1 MSIVKNFLYNVS
13 YQLLTLLL
21 PLITVPYV
29 SKILGASGI
38 GDYAFTYANT
48 QYFVLFGMIG
58 ITLYGNREIAYVRDN
73 PKKLKETFFSIYM
86 LQLMTTT
93 ISLLLFS
100 LFFIYLNHQE
110 YRVLYAVQGITILA
124 ALFDISWLFMGLEQ
138 FKKTV
143 VRNTLVKLV
152 SLISI
157 FILVKQPTDII
168 IYAAILSL
176 SNLIGNLTFWGYIPK
191 IFTLK
196 DINLS
201 LSNLIGNLTFWG
213 YIPKIFTL
221 KDIKVSKISV
231 HLKAS
236 LALFI
241 PQIAIQIYVLLDRT
255 LLGVLSNTVEV
266 GYYENSQ
273 KIVKIILT
281 LATAIGTVMMPKI
294 ANTVASGDL
303 DKVKYYIKN
312 SFFFVS
318 ALAFPLMFGLMGIAR
333 QLSPWFF
340 TDQFEGIDT
349 LLIISSSI
357 ILAISWSNV
366 IGTQLLIPLNKVKE
380 FTVSVTTGAIINL
393 ILNLMILK
401 YLGAVGACI
410 STIIAEFA
418 VTGVQLY
425 FVRGFIN
432 IKKLISSSLIFLPP
446 SIFMY
451 LLVSYIG
458 GIMEATI
465 VTNLVQVVFG
475 VIGYLVMVEVSY
487 RLIYKMSFIK
497 YIKKIIKE

>member
-13 YQLLTLLL
+13 YQILTLLL

-48 QYFVLFGMIG
+48 QYFVLFGMVG

-124 ALFDISWLFMGLEQ
+124 TLFDISWLFMGLEQ

-196 DINLS
+196 DI
-201 LSNLIGNLTFWG
+201 
-213 YIPKIFTL
+213 
-221 KDIKVSKISV
+221 KVSKISV

-241 PQIAIQIYVLLDRT
+241 PQIAVQIYVLLDRT

-294 ANTVASGDL
+294 ANTVASGNL
-303 DKVKYYIKN
+303 DKVKYYIRN

-318 ALAFPLMFGLMGIAR
+318 ALSFPLMFGLMGIAR

-340 TDQFEGIDT
+340 TDQFKGIDT

>member
-48 QYFVLFGMIG
+48 QYFVLFGMVG

-157 FILVKQPTDII
+157 FIFVKQPTDII

-176 SNLIGNLTFWGYIPK
+176 SNLIGNLTFWV
-191 IFTLK
+191 
-196 DINLS
+196 
-201 LSNLIGNLTFWG
+201 

-221 KDIKVSKISV
+221 KDIKVSRISV

-294 ANTVASGDL
+294 ANTVASGDP
-303 DKVKYYIKN
+303 DKVKYYIRN

-318 ALAFPLMFGLMGIAR
+318 ALSFPLTFGLMGIAR

-465 VTNLVQVVFG
+465 VTNLVQVIFG

>member
-48 QYFVLFGMIG
+48 QYFVLFGMVG

-157 FILVKQPTDII
+157 FIFVKQPTDII

-176 SNLIGNLTFWGYIPK
+176 SNLIGNLTFWV
-191 IFTLK
+191 
-196 DINLS
+196 
-201 LSNLIGNLTFWG
+201 

-221 KDIKVSKISV
+221 KDIKVSRISV

-255 LLGVLSNTVEV
+255 LLGILSNTVEV

-303 DKVKYYIKN
+303 DKVKYYIRN

-318 ALAFPLMFGLMGIAR
+318 ALSFPLTFGLMGIAR

>member
-1 MSIVKNFLYNVS
+1 MSVVKNFLYNVS

-48 QYFVLFGMIG
+48 QYFVLFGMVG

-73 PKKLKETFFSIYM
+73 PKKLKETFFSIYV
-86 LQLMTTT
+86 LQLITTT
-93 ISLLLFS
+93 ISLLLFA

-143 VRNTLVKLV
+143 IRNTLVKLV

-157 FILVKQPTDII
+157 FIFVKQPTDII
-168 IYAAILSL
+168 IYTAILTL
-176 SNLIGNLTFWGYIPK
+176 SNLIGNLTFWAYIPK

-196 DINLS
+196 NIQV
-201 LSNLIGNLTFWG
+201 T
-213 YIPKIFTL
+213 
-221 KDIKVSKISV
+221 KISI
-231 HLKAS
+231 HFKAS

-294 ANTVASGDL
+294 ANTVSSGDL
-303 DKVKYYIKN
+303 DRVKYYIRN

-318 ALAFPLMFGLMGIAR
+318 ALSFPLMFGLMGIAR

-366 IGTQLLIPLNKVKE
+366 IGTQLLIPLNKIKE
-380 FTVSVTTGAIINL
+380 FTVSVTVGAVINL

-401 YLGAVGACI
+401 YLGSVGACI

-418 VTGVQLY
+418 VTGIQLY
-425 FVRGFIN
+425 FIRRFIN
-432 IKKLISSSLIFLPP
+432 IKQLIASSLIFLPP
-446 SIFMY
+446 SILMY
-451 LLVSYIG
+451 FLVSYIG
-458 GIMEATI
+458 GRMEATM
-465 VTNLVQVVFG
+465 VTNLVQVMCG

-487 RLIYKMSFIK
+487 RLIYKMSFLK

>member
-1 MSIVKNFLYNVS
+1 MSVVKNFLYNVS

-48 QYFVLFGMIG
+48 QYFVLFGMVG

-73 PKKLKETFFSIYM
+73 PKKLKETFFSIYV
-86 LQLMTTT
+86 LQLITTT
-93 ISLLLFS
+93 ISLLLFA

-143 VRNTLVKLV
+143 IRNTLVKLV

-157 FILVKQPTDII
+157 FIFVKQPTDII
-168 IYAAILSL
+168 IYTAILTL
-176 SNLIGNLTFWGYIPK
+176 SNLIGNLTFWAYIPK

-196 DINLS
+196 NIQV
-201 LSNLIGNLTFWG
+201 T
-213 YIPKIFTL
+213 
-221 KDIKVSKISV
+221 KISI
-231 HLKAS
+231 HFKAS
-236 LALFI
+236 LGLFI

-294 ANTVASGDL
+294 ANTVSSGDL
-303 DKVKYYIKN
+303 DRVKYYIRN

-318 ALAFPLMFGLMGIAR
+318 ALSFPLMFGLMGIAR

-366 IGTQLLIPLNKVKE
+366 IGTQLLIPLNKIKE
-380 FTVSVTTGAIINL
+380 FTVSVTVGAVINL

-401 YLGAVGACI
+401 YLGSVGACI

-425 FVRGFIN
+425 FIRRFIN
-432 IKKLISSSLIFLPP
+432 IKQLIASSLIFLPP
-446 SIFMY
+446 SILMY
-451 LLVSYIG
+451 FLVSYIG
-458 GIMEATI
+458 GRMEATM
-465 VTNLVQVVFG
+465 VTNLVQVMCG

-487 RLIYKMSFIK
+487 RLIYKMSFLK

>member
-48 QYFVLFGMIG
+48 QYFVLFGMVG

-138 FKKTV
+138 FRKTV

-157 FILVKQPTDII
+157 FIFVKQPTDII

-176 SNLIGNLTFWGYIPK
+176 SNLIGNLTFWV
-191 IFTLK
+191 
-196 DINLS
+196 
-201 LSNLIGNLTFWG
+201 

-294 ANTVASGDL
+294 ANTVASGNL
-303 DKVKYYIKN
+303 DKVKYYIRN

-318 ALAFPLMFGLMGIAR
+318 ALSFPLMFGLMGIAR

-340 TDQFEGIDT
+340 TDQFKGIDT

-465 VTNLVQVVFG
+465 VTNLVQVICG

-487 RLIYKMSFIK
+487 RLIYKMSFLK

>member
-48 QYFVLFGMIG
+48 QYFVLFGMVG

-73 PKKLKETFFSIYM
+73 PKKLKETFFSIYT

-100 LFFIYLNHQE
+100 VFFIYLNHNE
-110 YRVLYAVQGITILA
+110 YRLLYVVQGITILA

-143 VRNTLVKLV
+143 MRNTLVKLV

-157 FILVKQPTDII
+157 FIFVKQPTDII
-168 IYAAILSL
+168 IYTAILSL
-176 SNLIGNLTFWGYIPK
+176 SNLIGNLTFWAYIPK

-196 DINLS
+196 N
-201 LSNLIGNLTFWG
+201 
-213 YIPKIFTL
+213 
-221 KDIKVSKISV
+221 IKVSKISV

-303 DKVKYYIKN
+303 DRVKYYIRN

-318 ALAFPLMFGLMGIAR
+318 ALSFPLMFGLMGIAS

-366 IGTQLLIPLNKVKE
+366 IGTQLLIPLNKIKE

-410 STIIAEFA
+410 STIIAEFT

-432 IKKLISSSLIFLPP
+432 IKQLISSSLIFLLP
-446 SIFMY
+446 SILMY

-465 VTNLVQVVFG
+465 VTNLVQVICG

-487 RLIYKMSFIK
+487 RLIYKMSFLK

>member
-48 QYFVLFGMIG
+48 QYFVLFGMVG

-73 PKKLKETFFSIYM
+73 PKKLKETFFSIYI

-157 FILVKQPTDII
+157 FIFVKQPTDII

-176 SNLIGNLTFWGYIPK
+176 SNLIGNLTFWV
-191 IFTLK
+191 
-196 DINLS
+196 
-201 LSNLIGNLTFWG
+201 

-303 DKVKYYIKN
+303 DKVKYYIRN

-318 ALAFPLMFGLMGIAR
+318 ALSFPLTFGLMGIAR

-340 TDQFEGIDT
+340 TDQFEGIDM

-425 FVRGFIN
+425 FVREFIN

-465 VTNLVQVVFG
+465 VTNLVQVIFG
-475 VIGYLVMVEVSY
+475 LIGYLVMVEVSY

>member
-196 DINLS
+196 DI
-201 LSNLIGNLTFWG
+201 
-213 YIPKIFTL
+213 
-221 KDIKVSKISV
+221 KVSKISV

-255 LLGVLSNTVEV
+255 LLGVLSNIVEV

-303 DKVKYYIKN
+303 DKVRYYIRN

>member
-168 IYAAILSL
+168 IYAAI
-176 SNLIGNLTFWGYIPK
+176 
-191 IFTLK
+191 
-196 DINLS
+196 LS

>member
-1 MSIVKNFLYNVS
+1 MSVVKNFLYNVS

-48 QYFVLFGMIG
+48 QYFVLFGMVG

-73 PKKLKETFFSIYM
+73 PKKLKETFFSIYV
-86 LQLMTTT
+86 LQLITTT
-93 ISLLLFS
+93 ISLLLFA

-110 YRVLYAVQGITILA
+110 YCVLYAVQGITILA

-143 VRNTLVKLV
+143 IRNTLVKLV

-157 FILVKQPTDII
+157 FIFVKQPTDII
-168 IYAAILSL
+168 VYTAILSL
-176 SNLIGNLTFWGYIPK
+176 SNLIGNLTFWVYMPK

-196 DINLS
+196 NIQV
-201 LSNLIGNLTFWG
+201 T
-213 YIPKIFTL
+213 
-221 KDIKVSKISV
+221 KISI
-231 HLKAS
+231 HFKAS

-294 ANTVASGDL
+294 ANTVSSGDL
-303 DKVKYYIKN
+303 DRVKYYIRN

-318 ALAFPLMFGLMGIAR
+318 ALSFPLMFGLMGIAR

-366 IGTQLLIPLNKVKE
+366 IGTQLLIPLNKIKE
-380 FTVSVTTGAIINL
+380 FTVSVTVGAVINL

-401 YLGAVGACI
+401 YLGSVGACI

-425 FVRGFIN
+425 FIRRFIN
-432 IKKLISSSLIFLPP
+432 IKQLIASSLIFLPP
-446 SIFMY
+446 SILMY
-451 LLVSYIG
+451 FLVSYIG
-458 GIMEATI
+458 GRMEATM
-465 VTNLVQVVFG
+465 VTNLVQVIFG
-475 VIGYLVMVEVSY
+475 LIGYLVMVEVSY